1 MLVPEPR
8 RQDTGRPYV
17 SHPYPLG
24 VHPSHERDGS
34 ANVAVYAPG
43 VPDLDIVFRLPGGRW
58 QRRRLTGRTGGVHH
72 GTIPPAEQQR
82 LSETGFEYMLH
93 RDEAPAL
100 PAGTEYGFVPADSPV
115 AARRRGPDPSDH
127 QVLLDPYG
135 KGLRRVAPPPGVAD
149 PGPDAYGGR
158 YVSVIAQQDFD
169 WDEDRPPATAWRDTV
184 IYEAHVKGLTALHP
198 DVPEH
203 LRGTYAGLAHPV
215 MTDYLTALGVTA
227 VELLPVHAHLD
238 EPHLTALGL
247 SNYWGYNTL
256 GFFAPHAGYA
266 TEAARARGPQ
276 GVLDEFKAMVR
287 DLHRAG
293 LEVYLDVVYNHT
305 AEAGQDEPAYC
316 WRGLGDEAYYR
327 HGDDGRY
334 VDVTGCG
341 NSVNFGNP
349 RVVQMALDSLR
360 YWVERCHV
368 DGFRFDL
375 APELARDERH
385 RFTRNHPFLVAVNA
399 DPALFGT
406 KLVAEPWDVGMGGW
420 QTGHFPEGWADW
432 NDRFRD
438 TVRDFW
444 LTGPRSMSLGGDGG
458 NAARL
463 AGALAGS
470 SDMFAASG
478 RSALASVNFVT
489 AHDGFTLADLVSYD
503 NKHNQDNLERN
514 RDGTNDNHSWN
525 HGVEGPARDV
535 RIRADRAQTARNV
548 MATLLFSQG
557 VPMITAG
564 DEFGRSQRGNN
575 NAYCQDNELS
585 WVDWRHTPAD
595 RAMLAATR
603 SLVAVR
609 GEFLAGQPSHFPTR
623 PDEVMMHWFG
633 PDGSPMT
640 AADWQAPGSRTIQV
654 LIGSRGGRVSGLM
667 VVNGASTDMAI
678 TVPDVTQLLHPDEEE
693 HPLRA
698 SEGVYALVHSTASVL
713 HGRYGARYRAG
724 RPQGVPANSVT
735 LFRLL

>member
-1 MLVPEPR
+1 MPAPEPR
-8 RQDTGRPYV
+8 DGGAGRDASRP
-17 SHPYPLG
+17 HPLG
-24 VHPSHERDGS
+24 VHPSAARDGG

-43 VPDLDIVFRLPGGRW
+43 IQDLDLVYRLPGGPW
-58 QRRRLTGRTGGVHH
+58 QRRRLPGRTGAVHH
-72 GTIPPAEQQR
+72 GTVPPPEPQR
-82 LSETGFEYMLH
+82 LSAAGWEWLRH
-93 RDEAPAL
+93 RDESPAL

-115 AARRRGPDPSDH
+115 ATGPRAPEPADR
-127 QVLLDPYG
+127 QILLDPYG
-135 KGLRRVAPPPGVAD
+135 TGLTRLAPPPGVED

-158 YVSVIAQQDFD
+158 YVSVITHQDFD
-169 WDEDRPPATAWRDTV
+169 WDGDRPPELPWRDTV
-184 IYEAHVKGLTALHP
+184 VYEAHVKGLTARHP
-198 DVPEH
+198 GIPPE

-215 MTDYLTALGVTA
+215 MVEHLTSLGITA

-276 GVLDEFKAMVR
+276 GVLEEFKAMVR

-316 WRGLGDEAYYR
+316 WRGLGDTAYYR

-360 YWVERCHV
+360 YWVQQCHV

-385 RFTRNHPFLVAVNA
+385 RFTRNHPFLVAVGA
-399 DPALFGT
+399 DPALHGV
-406 KLVAEPWDVGMGGW
+406 KLIAEPWDVGMGGW

-444 LTGPRSMSLGGDGG
+444 LTGPRSMSVGGDGG

-470 SDMFAASG
+470 AEMFAASG
-478 RSALASVNFVT
+478 RTALASLNFVT
-489 AHDGFTLADLVSYD
+489 AHDGFTLADLVAYD
-503 NKHNQDNLERN
+503 NKHNQANLERN

-525 HGVEGPARDV
+525 HGAEGPARDA
-535 RIRADRAQTARNV
+535 RIRADRAQTARNL

-564 DEFGRSQRGNN
+564 DEIGRTQGGNN
-575 NAYCQDNELS
+575 NAYCQDNEIS
-585 WVDWRHTPAD
+585 WVDWRLTPAA
-595 RAMLAATR
+595 RAMLTATKA
-603 SLVAVR
+603 LITVR
-609 GEFLAGQPSHFPTR
+609 REFLAGQPAHFPTR
-623 PDEVMMHWFG
+623 PDEVLMHWFG
-633 PDGSPMT
+633 PDGAPMT
-640 AADWQAPGSRTIQV
+640 AADWQRPGARTIQV
-654 LIGSRGGRVSGLM
+654 LIGSRGGRITGLM
-667 VVNGASTDMAI
+667 VVNGASADMSVTFPSLTGLVA
-678 TVPDVTQLLHPDEEE
+678 PDADGETREQVG
-693 HPLRA
+693 
-698 SEGVYALVHSTASVL
+698 GVFSLVHSTASVL
-713 HGRYGARYRAG
+713 YGRYGTRFASGRA
-724 RPQGVPANSVT
+724 QGVPASSVS

>member
-1 MLVPEPR
+1 MPAPEPR
-8 RQDTGRPYV
+8 DEGAGRDASRP
-17 SHPYPLG
+17 HPLG
-24 VHPSHERDGS
+24 IHPSAARDGS

-43 VPDLDIVFRLPGGRW
+43 VQDLDLVYRLPGGPWR
-58 QRRRLTGRTGGVHH
+58 RRRLPGRTGAVHH
-72 GTIPPAEQQR
+72 GTVPPPEPQR
-82 LSETGFEYMLH
+82 LSAAGWGWLRH
-93 RDEAPAL
+93 RDESPAL

-115 AARRRGPDPSDH
+115 ATGPRAPGPADR

-135 KGLRRVAPPPGVAD
+135 TGLTRLAPPPGVED

-158 YVSVIAQQDFD
+158 YVSVITHQDFD
-169 WDEDRPPATAWRDTV
+169 WDGDRPPERPWRDTV
-184 IYEAHVKGLTALHP
+184 VYEAHVKGLTARHP
-198 DVPEH
+198 GIPPE

-215 MTDYLTALGVTA
+215 MVEHLTSLGITA

-266 TEAARARGPQ
+266 TGAARARGPQ
-276 GVLDEFKAMVR
+276 GVLEEFKAMVR

-316 WRGLGDEAYYR
+316 WRGLGDTAYYR

-360 YWVERCHV
+360 YWVQQCHV

-385 RFTRNHPFLVAVNA
+385 RFTRNHPFLVAVGA
-399 DPALFGT
+399 DPALHGV
-406 KLVAEPWDVGMGGW
+406 KLIAEPWDVGMGGW

-444 LTGPRSMSLGGDGG
+444 LTGPRSMSVGGDGG

-470 SDMFAASG
+470 AEMFAASG
-478 RSALASVNFVT
+478 RTALASLNFVT
-489 AHDGFTLADLVSYD
+489 AHDGFTLADLVAYD
-503 NKHNQDNLERN
+503 NKHNQANLERN

-525 HGVEGPARDV
+525 HGAEGPARDA
-535 RIRADRAQTARNV
+535 RIRADRAQTARNL

-564 DEFGRSQRGNN
+564 DEIGRTQGGNN
-575 NAYCQDNELS
+575 NAYCQDNEIS
-585 WVDWRHTPAD
+585 WVDWRLTPAA
-595 RAMLAATR
+595 RAMLTATKA
-603 SLVAVR
+603 LITVR
-609 GEFLAGQPSHFPTR
+609 REFLAGQPAHFPTR
-623 PDEVMMHWFG
+623 PDEVLMHWFG
-633 PDGSPMT
+633 PDGEPMT
-640 AADWQAPGSRTIQV
+640 AADWQRPGARTIQV
-654 LIGSRGGRVSGLM
+654 LIGSRGGRITGLM
-667 VVNGASTDMAI
+667 VVNGASADMSVTFPSLTGLVA
-678 TVPDVTQLLHPDEEE
+678 PDADGET
-693 HPLRA
+693 RA
-698 SEGVYALVHSTASVL
+698 QVGGVFSLVHSTASVL
-713 HGRYGARYRAG
+713 YGRYGTRFASGRA
-724 RPQGVPANSVT
+724 QGVPASSVS

>member
-1 MLVPEPR
+1 MPAPEPR
-8 RQDTGRPYV
+8 DAGAGRDASRP
-17 SHPYPLG
+17 HPLG
-24 VHPSHERDGS
+24 VHPSAARDGS

-43 VPDLDIVFRLPGGRW
+43 VQDLDLVYRLPGGPW
-58 QRRRLTGRTGGVHH
+58 QRRRLPGRTGAVHH
-72 GTIPPAEQQR
+72 GTVPPPEPQR
-82 LSETGFEYMLH
+82 LSATGWGWLRH
-93 RDEAPAL
+93 RDESPAL

-115 AARRRGPDPSDH
+115 AAGPRAPEPADR

-135 KGLRRVAPPPGVAD
+135 TGLTRLAPPPGVED

-158 YVSVIAQQDFD
+158 YVSVITHQDFD
-169 WDEDRPPATAWRDTV
+169 WDGDRPPERPWRDTV
-184 IYEAHVKGLTALHP
+184 VYEAHVKGLTARHP
-198 DVPEH
+198 GIPPE

-215 MTDYLTALGVTA
+215 MVEHLTSLGITA

-266 TEAARARGPQ
+266 TGAARARGPQ
-276 GVLDEFKAMVR
+276 GVLEEFKAMVR

-316 WRGLGDEAYYR
+316 WRGLGDTAYYR

-360 YWVERCHV
+360 YWVQQCHV

-385 RFTRNHPFLVAVNA
+385 RFTRNHPFLVAVGA
-399 DPALFGT
+399 DPALHGV
-406 KLVAEPWDVGMGGW
+406 KLIAEPWDVGMGGW

-444 LTGPRSMSLGGDGG
+444 LTGPRSMSVGGDGG

-470 SDMFAASG
+470 AEMFAASG
-478 RSALASVNFVT
+478 RTALASLNFVT
-489 AHDGFTLADLVSYD
+489 AHDGFTLADLVAYD
-503 NKHNQDNLERN
+503 NKHNQANLERN

-525 HGVEGPARDV
+525 HGAEGPARDA
-535 RIRADRAQTARNV
+535 RIRADRAQTARNL

-564 DEFGRSQRGNN
+564 DEIGRTQGGNN
-575 NAYCQDNELS
+575 NAYCQDNEIS
-585 WVDWRHTPAD
+585 WVDWRLTPAA
-595 RAMLAATR
+595 RAMLTATKA
-603 SLVAVR
+603 LITVR
-609 GEFLAGQPSHFPTR
+609 REFLAGQPAHFPTR
-623 PDEVMMHWFG
+623 PDEVLMHWFG
-633 PDGSPMT
+633 PDGAPMT
-640 AADWQAPGSRTIQV
+640 AADWQRPGARTIQV
-654 LIGSRGGRVSGLM
+654 LIGSRGGRITGLM
-667 VVNGASTDMAI
+667 VVNGASADMSVTFPSLTGLVA
-678 TVPDVTQLLHPDEEE
+678 PDADGETREQVG
-693 HPLRA
+693 
-698 SEGVYALVHSTASVL
+698 GVFSLVHSTASVL
-713 HGRYGARYRAG
+713 YGRYGTRFASGRA
-724 RPQGVPANSVT
+724 QGVPASSVS

>member
-24 VHPSHERDGS
+24 VHPSPERDGS

-43 VPDLDIVFRLPGGRW
+43 IPDLDIVLRLPGGRW

-82 LSETGFEYMLH
+82 LSETEFDDLRH

-115 AARRRGPDPSDH
+115 ASRHRSPDPAD
-127 QVLLDPYG
+127 QQILLDPYG

-158 YVSVIAQQDFD
+158 YVSVVVQQDFD
-169 WDEDRPPATAWRDTV
+169 WDEDRRPATPWRDTV
-184 IYEAHVKGLTALHP
+184 VYEAHVKGLTALHP
-198 DVPEH
+198 DIPEH
-203 LRGTYAGLAHPV
+203 LRGTYAGLAHPA
-215 MTDYLTALGVTA
+215 MTEYLTSLGVTA

-238 EPHLTALGL
+238 EPHLTSLGL

-287 DLHRAG
+287 ELHRAG

-305 AEAGQDEPAYC
+305 AEAGQEEPAYC

-327 HGDDGRY
+327 HGEDGRY

-360 YWVERCHV
+360 YWVEGCHV

-385 RFTRNHPFLVAVNA
+385 RFTRNHPFLVAVGA

-406 KLVAEPWDVGMGGW
+406 KLIAEPWDVGMGGW

-478 RSALASVNFVT
+478 RSALASLNFVT

-503 NKHNQDNLERN
+503 NKHNQDNLEKN

-564 DEFGRSQRGNN
+564 DEFGRTQRGNN

-585 WVDWRHTPAD
+585 WVDWRLTPAD

-603 SLVAVR
+603 SLVGVR

-633 PDGSPMT
+633 PDGSAMT
-640 AADWQAPGSRTIQV
+640 ATGWQTPGARTIQV
-654 LIGSRGGRVSGLM
+654 LIGSRGGRVAGLM
-667 VVNGASTDMAI
+667 VVNGASADMAI
-678 TVPDVTQLLHPDEEE
+678 TFPDLADLLRPGEHG
-693 HPLRA
+693 HPLEKA
-698 SEGVYALVHSTASVL
+698 DGVYSLVHSTASVL
-713 HGRYGARYRAG
+713 HGRYGTRYRAG
-724 RPQGVPANSVT
+724 QAQGVPAGSVT
-735 LFRLL
+735 LFRVL